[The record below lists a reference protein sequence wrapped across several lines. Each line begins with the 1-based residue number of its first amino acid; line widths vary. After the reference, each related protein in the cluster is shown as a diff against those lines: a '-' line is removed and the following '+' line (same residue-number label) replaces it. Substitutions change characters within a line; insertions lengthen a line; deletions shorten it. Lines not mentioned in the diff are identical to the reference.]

1 MKTFGD
7 IKLGMLVET
16 NKGIGRILGISENFS
31 CEIELEVQI
40 LEGREEFFI
49 MQSEVTYLD

>member
-1 MKTFGD
+1 MKTFSD

-16 NKGIGRILGISENFS
+16 HKGIGRIVGISENFS

-40 LEGREEFFI
+40 LEGKEEFFI
-49 MQSEVTYLD
+49 MQSEVTYID